1 MDLPY
6 SITYSDEIIKA
17 ARRRCIANGL
27 YRTFLI
33 ILLLRKLKIKGVYH
47 MKKRIFNLLIVA
59 LVIVMLDVPSS
70 AIVTHPAKMI
80 GYRMGE
86 G

>member
-1 MDLPY
+1 
-6 SITYSDEIIKA
+6 
-17 ARRRCIANGL
+17 
-27 YRTFLI
+27 
-33 ILLLRKLKIKGVYH
+33 